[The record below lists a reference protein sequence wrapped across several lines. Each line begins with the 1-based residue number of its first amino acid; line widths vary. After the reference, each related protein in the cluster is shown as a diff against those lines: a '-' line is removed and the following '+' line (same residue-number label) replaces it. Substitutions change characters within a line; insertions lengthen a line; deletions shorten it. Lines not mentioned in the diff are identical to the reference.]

1 MTPKTVVP
9 GSPAGTCGARLDA
22 VPTAT
27 RRAPRPGAPHAG
39 TVESPDRPHREPMH
53 RTAPMRH
60 DARQPSTP
68 RTVAGLG
75 VLAIAT
81 GATLLW
87 RALTRDRDLA
97 EARRIAQRL
106 QELERLYQTAPVGMG
121 VVDTRGRYIRVNRT
135 LARYL
140 GVDPAVPLGRTMLE
154 LAPQAAPAAQV
165 YFERVLR
172 ERRPVVDFELTAPSP
187 VAPGVQ
193 GTWQISFYPLFD
205 DAGAVVAVGGIIH
218 DVTALQRANA
228 ALRDADRR
236 KDEFLATL
244 AHELRGPLAPIRTGL
259 GVLERAPLDGDAARA
274 TLGMMNRQ
282 LAHLLRL
289 VDDLMDISRIGRG
302 KMAMRR
308 ERVSL
313 RRIARSAL
321 EACRPRIEAARQTLT
336 VTLPGEPLYV
346 LGDTDRLVQ
355 AVQNLLDNA
364 AKYTPDGGRIAL
376 TVRRDGPQAVVE
388 VRDDGVGIEP
398 AFLPAVFAPYTQH
411 DATLDR
417 SKGGLG
423 IGLSLVKAIVEL
435 HGGTVRASSEGH
447 ARGSTFTIVLPTASM
462 RGTDYGATARPA
474 DGSDD
479 EGPAD

>member
-1 MTPKTVVP
+1 
-9 GSPAGTCGARLDA
+9 
-22 VPTAT
+22 
-27 RRAPRPGAPHAG
+27 
-39 TVESPDRPHREPMH
+39 
-53 RTAPMRH
+53 MRH
-60 DARQPSTP
+60 DARQPSTT
-68 RTVAGLG
+68 RTVAALG

-87 RALTRDRDLA
+87 RALTRDRDRA
-97 EARRIAQRL
+97 EARRVAQRL

-121 VVDTRGRYIRVNRT
+121 VVDTRGRYLRVNRT

-172 ERRPVVDFELTAPSP
+172 ERRPVVDFELTGPSP

-205 DAGAVVAVGGIIH
+205 DAGAVVAVGGIVH
-218 DVTALQRANA
+218 DVTELQRANE

-236 KDEFLATL
+236 KDEFLAAL

-259 GVLERAPLDGDAARA
+259 GVLERAPLDGEAARA
-274 TLGMMNRQ
+274 TLGMMSRQ

-302 KMAMRR
+302 KMAVRR

-313 RRIARSAL
+313 RRIARSAV

-364 AKYTPDGGRIAL
+364 AKYTPDGGWIAL

-398 AFLPAVFAPYTQH
+398 AFLPVVFAPYTQH
-411 DATLDR
+411 GATLDR

-435 HGGTVRASSEGH
+435 HGGAVRASSEGH
-447 ARGSTFTIVLPTASM
+447 GRGSTFTIVLPAASM
-462 RGTDYGATARPA
+462 RGTDYDAAARPS